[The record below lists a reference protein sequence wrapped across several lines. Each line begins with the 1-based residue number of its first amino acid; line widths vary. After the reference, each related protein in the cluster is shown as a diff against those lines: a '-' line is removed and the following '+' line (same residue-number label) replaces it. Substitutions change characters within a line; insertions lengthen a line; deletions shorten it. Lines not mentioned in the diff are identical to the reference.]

1 MPYEHLQLLRILYG
15 FIFIHVSAHAR
26 LLIMYSYTMNNIN
39 AVITGVGGYVPDYIL
54 DNEEM
59 STIVETSDEW
69 IMERIGV
76 KTRHILKP
84 EQGTGTSYMMIR
96 AVKQLL
102 RKTGVDPKSVDMVLC
117 ATATPDYLF
126 PSTASIIIG
135 ACGLRNAFG
144 FDMEAAC
151 AGFLFGLETA
161 AAYIRSGRYKRI
173 ILCGG
178 DHMSSMTNYTDRNT
192 CPIFGDGAACVMMEA
207 TTEEIGL
214 LDGYYCT
221 NSKGLEHLC
230 MKAGGSAKMP
240 THETVDNNEH
250 TVYQEGRTVYK
261 HAVLNMSSSVKTIAD
276 RNGLNADSINWVV
289 PHQAN
294 INIEIS
300 VASRIGIPEE
310 KVMVNV
316 DHMANT
322 SGGTLPLCLWEYE
335 PKLKKGDKLVFTA
348 FGAGF
353 SWGASYMIWG
363 YDGAVEAAKEPADF
377 YKEGEISREEWY
389 AKRAAVRAAENN

>member
-1 MPYEHLQLLRILYG
+1 MLTKQKTKMER
-15 FIFIHVSAHAR
+15 
-26 LLIMYSYTMNNIN
+26 IN

-59 STIVETSDEW
+59 STIVDTSDEW

-84 EQGTGTSYMMIR
+84 EQGSGTSYMMTR

-102 RKTGVDPKSVDMVLC
+102 RKTGADPQSVELVVC
-117 ATATPDYLF
+117 ATTTPDYHF
-126 PSTASIIIG
+126 PSTASIVIES
-135 ACGLRNAFG
+135 CGLKNAFG
-144 FDMEAAC
+144 YDMEAAC
-151 AGFLFGLETA
+151 AGFLYGMEVA
-161 AAYIRSGRYKRI
+161 ASYIRSGRYKRV

-178 DHMSSMTNYTDRNT
+178 DHMSSMTNYTDRNS

-214 LDGYYCT
+214 IDGFYRTNGIGLD
-221 NSKGLEHLC
+221 NLR

-240 THETVDNNEH
+240 THESVDNNEH
-250 TVYQEGRTVYK
+250 TVYQEGRAVYK
-261 HAVLNMSSSVKTIAD
+261 HAVLNMSSAVKIVAG
-276 RNGLNADSINWVV
+276 RNGLSPDCINWLV

-294 INIEIS
+294 INIEVS
-300 VASRIGIPEE
+300 VAQRTGIPEE
-310 KVMVNV
+310 HVMVNI

-335 PKLKKGDKLVFTA
+335 PKLKKGDKIVFTA

-353 SWGASYMIWG
+353 TWGASYLIWG
-363 YDGAVEAAKEPADF
+363 YDGAVEAAKEPAEF

-389 AKRAAVRAAENN
+389 AKRAAEN